1 MMSNMSFLDKI
12 KILSDIISSSNIFI
26 IAIIIFIILGFLFAT
41 TNKSNYKSSRKV
53 YILMYLGII
62 SIIFIT
68 YNSSLSKMF
77 DYMMNNFFIAVYFP
91 NLAIY
96 LAAIIATNIIT
107 WVSIFD
113 FKNSKILKVIN
124 VVVFCIIHYLLVL
137 ILNIITEKNLD
148 VFTQTSIYGNKQVL
162 ALIELTSTLFVVWI
176 IFLIVYR
183 LIRNWLV
190 KESQSLSIEN
200 KSILNDINKLESP
213 SLVKGTIKKNK
224 PKVQVQTPTI
234 YDNIL
239 TLDDYKLL
247 LNILKEQKQRQQ
259 EELARNESD
268 EQSKFMELQ
277 ALYKSIDQ

>member
-12 KILSDIISSSNIFI
+12 KILGDVISSSNIFI
-26 IAIIIFIILGFLFAT
+26 IAIVIFIILGFLFAT

-53 YILMYLGII
+53 YILMYLAII

-107 WVSIFD
+107 WVSIFN
-113 FKNSKILKVIN
+113 FKNSKIIKVIN

-137 ILNIITEKNLD
+137 ILNIITDKGLD
-148 VFTQTSIYGNKQVL
+148 VFTQTSIYGNKQLL

-176 IFLIVYR
+176 IFLVVYK
-183 LIRNWLV
+183 LIKKWLE
-190 KESQSLSIEN
+190 KQSESSVTEN
-200 KSILNDINKLESP
+200 KTILNDINKLESP
-213 SLVKGTIKKNK
+213 STVKGTIKKEK
-224 PKVQVQTPTI
+224 QKVQAPII
-234 YDNIL
+234 YDNLL

>member
-12 KILSDIISSSNIFI
+12 KILGDVISSSNIFI
-26 IAIIIFIILGFLFAT
+26 IAIVIFIILGFLFAT

-53 YILMYLGII
+53 YILMYLAII

-91 NLAIY
+91 NLVIY

-107 WVSIFD
+107 WVSIFN
-113 FKNSKILKVIN
+113 FKNSKIIKVIN

-137 ILNIITEKNLD
+137 ILNIITDKGLD
-148 VFTQTSIYGNKQVL
+148 VFTQTSIYGNKQLL

-176 IFLIVYR
+176 IFLVVYK
-183 LIRNWLV
+183 LIKKWLE
-190 KESQSLSIEN
+190 KQSESSVTEN
-200 KSILNDINKLESP
+200 KTILNDINKLESP
-213 SLVKGTIKKNK
+213 STVKGTIKKEK
-224 PKVQVQTPTI
+224 QKVQAPII
-234 YDNIL
+234 YDNLL

>member
-1 MMSNMSFLDKI
+1 MSNMSFLDKI
-12 KILSDIISSSNIFI
+12 KILGDVISSSNIFI
-26 IAIIIFIILGFLFAT
+26 IAIVIFIILGFLFIT

-53 YILMYLGII
+53 YILMYLAII
-62 SIIFIT
+62 LVIFIT

-77 DYMMNNFFIAVYFP
+77 DYMMNNFFIVVYFP

-107 WVSIFD
+107 WISIFD
-113 FKNSKILKVIN
+113 FKNSKILKIIN

-137 ILNIITEKNLD
+137 ILNIITEKGLD

-162 ALIELTSTLFVVWI
+162 ALIELTSTIFVVWI
-176 IFLIVYR
+176 IFLIVYK
-183 LIRNWLV
+183 LIKKWLV
-190 KESQSLSIEN
+190 KESQSLSIETKN
-200 KSILNDINKLESP
+200 VLNDINKLECP
-213 SLVKGTIKKNK
+213 YTVKGTIKKEK
-224 PKVQVQTPTI
+224 PKSQTPTI
-234 YDNIL
+234 YDNLL

-247 LNILKEQKQRQQ
+247 LNILKEQKLKQQ
-259 EELARNESD
+259 EEVVKIESD